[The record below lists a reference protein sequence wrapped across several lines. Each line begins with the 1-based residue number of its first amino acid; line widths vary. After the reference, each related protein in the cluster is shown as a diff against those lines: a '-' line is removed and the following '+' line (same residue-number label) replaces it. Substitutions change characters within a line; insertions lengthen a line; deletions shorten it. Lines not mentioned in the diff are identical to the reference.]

1 MTDLQKTFKVTND
14 KGNDF
19 IVRIVEKGEWWG
31 RNKALLH
38 EKNDPLVVV
47 YDASP
52 PKYDSNYVN
61 DEWFVIVAYRQLN
74 PPMVS
79 HYYLSTL
86 LEGDT
91 LNTGI
96 NLHGGVPAWQIDKE
110 NWRKVIEWL
119 MAFDDSK
126 KQLTQEG

>member
-1 MTDLQKTFKVTND
+1 MEKTFQVTND
-14 KGNDF
+14 KGYKF
-19 IVRIVEKGEWWG
+19 LVRIVEKGDKWG
-31 RNKALLH
+31 LHWALTH
-38 EKNDPLVVV
+38 DKNDPLVVV

-52 PKYDSNYVN
+52 PKYDFSYAA
-61 DEWFVIVAYRQLN
+61 VAYRQLN
-74 PPMVS
+74 PQIVS

-96 NLHGGVPAWQIDKE
+96 NLHGRVPAWQIDKE

-119 MAFDDSK
+119 MAYNDSK
-126 KQLTQEG
+126 KQLIQEG

>member
-1 MTDLQKTFKVTND
+1 MEKTFKVTND
-14 KGNDF
+14 SGNDF
-19 IVRIVEKGEWWG
+19 LVRIVEKGEWWG

-47 YDASP
+47 FDADGE
-52 PKYDSNYVN
+52 KYELTYSQVL
-61 DEWFVIVAYRQLN
+61 YRQLN
-74 PPMVS
+74 PQMVGA
-79 HYYLSTL
+79 YYLSTL
-86 LEGDT
+86 INGET
-91 LNTGI
+91 VNTGI
-96 NLHGGVPAWQIDKE
+96 SFDGRVPRWNVDKE

>member
-1 MTDLQKTFKVTND
+1 MEKTFKVTND

-47 YDASP
+47 FDADGE
-52 PKYDSNYVN
+52 KYELTYSQ
-61 DEWFVIVAYRQLN
+61 VAYRQLN
-74 PPMVS
+74 PQMVS

-119 MAFDDSK
+119 MAYNESIQ
-126 KQLTQEG
+126 QLIKEG